1 MSARTTSTPSK
12 PHTRQSPLIGR
23 GFARARIYGAL
34 AHLLGYPTDERLA
47 LLRAD
52 RDVLLAAADYLQFSP
67 GAWALVIEHIDVGRA
82 ATWEEAYQRSFTL
95 TFSPDVPAYEVA
107 YVSTDIFRQTETMA
121 DIAGFYRAFGAEVGG
136 AARERV
142 DHIAVELSFMQ
153 LLCLKEVYAREHDD
167 DEARTIC
174 HDAQLGFLHDHLL
187 CWAPAFAR
195 RLEASGEPPYGAAGQ
210 LLAAWLQRERS
221 VLRVEPRHVY
231 EEPLPPEPEPDLECP
246 VNDVASS
253 FIAVD
258 DVLVEEKP

>member
-1 MSARTTSTPSK
+1 MSARTTSTRSRP
-12 PHTRQSPLIGR
+12 RQSPLVGR

-34 AHLLGYPTDERLA
+34 ACLLGYPTDERLE

-67 GAWALVIEHIDVGRA
+67 AAWASVTEHVDVGRA
-82 ATWEEAYQRSFTL
+82 AAWEDAYQQSFTL

-107 YVSTDIFRQTETMA
+107 YASTDIFRQTETMA
-121 DIAGFYRAFGAEVGG
+121 DIAGFYRAFGVEVGG
-136 AARERV
+136 DARERV

-153 LLCLKEVYAREHDD
+153 LLCLKEVYAKEHANS
-167 DEARTIC
+167 EARTIC
-174 HDAQLGFLHDHLL
+174 RDAQRGFLRDHLL
-187 CWAPAFAR
+187 CWAPAFAH
-195 RLEASGEPPYGAAGQ
+195 RLEASGEPPYGAVGQ
-210 LLAAWLQRERS
+210 LLAAWLARERS
-221 VLRVEPRHVY
+221 VLCVEPRRVY
-231 EEPLPPEPEPDLECP
+231 DEPLPPQPEPDLECP